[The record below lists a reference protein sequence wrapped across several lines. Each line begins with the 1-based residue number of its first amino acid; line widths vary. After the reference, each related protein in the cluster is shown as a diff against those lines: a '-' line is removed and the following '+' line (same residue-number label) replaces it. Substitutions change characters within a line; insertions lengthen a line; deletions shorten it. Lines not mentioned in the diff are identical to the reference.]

1 LFLVYRV
8 NRQLRQGFLYKKS
21 TKSLNKDWKKKYCT
35 LTSGVLTYHP
45 SLRDYMNNCHG
56 KEIPLKHTT
65 VKVPDRKFPAN
76 SDSGSAA
83 ASESGGK
90 SEKSSKHHRRNKSSS
105 SKAAEAAAT
114 ISSANQSEEEN
125 LDNES
130 AAVPAVTGGTHF
142 TIVSLDSTEWRFDAE
157 SPAERSEWVTAIQQ
171 QILSS
176 LQTMCSERQ
185 QRQQMMDNSAAAAA
199 AAGSGG
205 HGHGHG
211 VGQSLQSATGVSD
224 AHLMR
229 LNSCAGESLLADEQ
243 TLRDIRKMAG
253 NDQCADC
260 RASSEYHWIFVVPVI
275 NSMILMIRSRVVQR
289 QLGDPDLH

>member
-1 LFLVYRV
+1 MI
-8 NRQLRQGFLYKKS
+8 QLRQGFLYKKS

-65 VKVPDRKFPAN
+65 VKVPDRKFPP
-76 SDSGSAA
+76 STTGESG
-83 ASESGGK
+83 SESGAGGK
-90 SEKSSKHHRRNKSSS
+90 SATKSDKHHKHHRRNKSSS
-105 SKAAEAAAT
+105 SKT
-114 ISSANQSEEEN
+114 TVTNQSESEEN
-125 LDNES
+125 LCEGEGVV
-130 AAVPAVTGGTHF
+130 VPPVTPGGTHF

-185 QRQQMMDNSAAAAA
+185 QRQQMSMDNSVSHCSHNGGGGSGSNSGFMSQQF
-199 AAGSGG
+199 AGS
-205 HGHGHG
+205 
-211 VGQSLQSATGVSD
+211 SAASADMVTMMMMQRG
-224 AHLMR
+224 M
-229 LNSCAGESLLADEQ
+229 NSGGESLLADEE
-243 TLRDIRKMAG
+243 TLRDIRRLAG

-260 RASSEYHWIFVVPVI
+260 RAPSESFDGPNRLIMSLNHV
-275 NSMILMIRSRVVQR
+275 RV
-289 QLGDPDLH
+289 